1 MKLIGI
7 IGGTGPESTI
17 DYYRLFIGV
26 YQERHP
32 DGSYPPLLINSI
44 DLTKMLSFIGTN
56 DLSGLTTYLL
66 QEIRRLAQAGAELGL
81 LASNT
86 PHIVFEELQAVS
98 PVPLISIVETT
109 CQAAK
114 SQQLRRVGL
123 FGTRFTMQGRFYQKV
138 FAREGIDLFIPEIAD
153 QDYIHTCYMTEL
165 VKGLIRAETRAR
177 FVAIAHL
184 LREQQGIEGLIL
196 GGTELPL
203 LLRDADEID
212 MPVLDTAR
220 LHVER
225 AVSELLS

>member
-123 FGTRFTMQGRFYQKV
+123 FGTRFTMQGAFCGNSAT
-138 FAREGIDLFIPEIAD
+138 F
-153 QDYIHTCYMTEL
+153 
-165 VKGLIRAETRAR
+165 
-177 FVAIAHL
+177 
-184 LREQQGIEGLIL
+184 
-196 GGTELPL
+196 
-203 LLRDADEID
+203 
-212 MPVLDTAR
+212 
-220 LHVER
+220 ER
-225 AVSELLS
+225 AAGN